1 MVLESISDGA
11 GVGPVID
18 LEAGGD
24 AIVVEDIVQLAG
36 IDS

>member
-1 MVLESISDGA
+1 LKAISDGA
-11 GVGPVID
+11 GMSTVINLKAVGY
-18 LEAGGD
+18 